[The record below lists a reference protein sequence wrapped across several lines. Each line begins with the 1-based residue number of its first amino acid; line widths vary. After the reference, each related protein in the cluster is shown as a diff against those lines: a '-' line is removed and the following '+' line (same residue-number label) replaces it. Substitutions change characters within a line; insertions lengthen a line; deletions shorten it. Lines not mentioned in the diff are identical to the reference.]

1 MMTFILSKRYFSN
14 KKNILFS
21 TNQENLKNS
30 NNKNIDDGV
39 KRSRNCEKVSERYD
53 PIN

>member
-21 TNQENLKNS
+21 SNKENLKNS
-30 NNKNIDDGV
+30 NNNNIDDGL
-39 KRSRNCEKVSERYD
+39 KRSRDYEKASERYD
-53 PIN
+53 LIN